1 MRGSTGAAGAKAR
14 GGISNNSSSSS
25 RGVFNYTS
33 NHDHNSSNASKTA
46 AVSVNIN
53 DVAHSMHSDSSVTL
67 VSGSLSKG
75 RRRPRR
81 ELQRRTTVSSLD
93 DSLHD
98 GVTDSTTTK
107 NCDWKDPNGNR
118 GSRRRPQI
126 DMSRMISICDSSAK
140 NNEDTRATCSDSLAS
155 YSYTSSLGEDDLS
168 SIGFVSVS
176 RAPSGHVI
184 GSSSS
189 VVSPTPAAVSLN
201 HFQNYKVLRDNMQL
215 PSQSQH
221 SFISSLDDNSS
232 LASGFS
238 SRGGGGGGG
247 QTTRDRHTLVKRE
260 SRASLDDS
268 LHNDCGKAN
277 VYSRPPTSAP
287 ASLSPPE
294 SLSKMKLS
302 VSNESLHDDKEL
314 RSSPKN
320 NKKFRKS
327 RPVVKFGKV
336 DIREFE
342 IEIGDNPS
350 CSRGPAVA
358 LGWKILK
365 EESYHHVDRF
375 ERVRRNARY
384 KTAPDMVLGRHEREK
399 MLLENGFSTG
409 DIAAA
414 VRKIVRIKNQRRQTV
429 NNLPVARFEEIVEVA
444 GRKVKRLFSH
454 KSKSNEVTSLFPT
467 SPSTAS
473 INVERNA
480 GVDKSMSY
488 SGSEESGSID
498 IRSKLGVMT
507 LRKKS
512 PSLSPIVADEPEV
525 LDDIFASN
533 TSNHLSSTE
542 ALSVS
547 FSTMT

>member
-1 MRGSTGAAGAKAR
+1 MRGGTGAAGAKTRA
-14 GGISNNSSSSS
+14 GISNNLSSSS
-25 RGVFNYTS
+25 RGVFSYSARN

-46 AVSVNIN
+46 AVSMNIN

-98 GVTDSTTTK
+98 CVTDSTNTK
-107 NCDWKDPNGNR
+107 NCNWKDPNRNGENSR
-118 GSRRRPQI
+118 GPQI
-126 DMSRMISICDSSAK
+126 DMSRMISICNSSAK

-155 YSYTSSLGEDDLS
+155 YSYASSLGEDDLS
-168 SIGFVSVS
+168 SIGFVSMS
-176 RAPSGHVI
+176 RAPSGHFI

-201 HFQNYKVLRDNMQL
+201 HFQNHKVLRDNMQL

-268 LHNDCGKAN
+268 LHDDCGKGN
-277 VYSRPPTSAP
+277 VSSRPHTSAP
-287 ASLSPPE
+287 ASLSPPA
-294 SLSKMKLS
+294 SLSKMPLS
-302 VSNESLHDDKEL
+302 VSKESLNDDKEL
-314 RSSPKN
+314 RSSPTN
-320 NKKFRKS
+320 NNKFRKS
-327 RPVVKFGKV
+327 RSVVKFGKV

-350 CSRGPAVA
+350 CSRGPAIA
-358 LGWKILK
+358 LGSKILK

-384 KTAPDMVLGRHEREK
+384 KTAPAMVLGRREREK

-414 VRKIVRIKNQRRQTV
+414 VRKIVRTKNQRRQTV

-454 KSKSNEVTSLFPT
+454 KSKSNEITSLFPT

-473 INVERNA
+473 NA
-480 GVDKSMSY
+480 GVEKSISY

-512 PSLSPIVADEPEV
+512 PSLSPIVADEPEL

-533 TSNHLSSTE
+533 NSNHLSSTE